1 MNIHRVKTRLV
12 NSYVVAYPDKLLVID
27 VAVKCH
33 RQVLGFIEQ
42 ELERPLGDIK
52 LAICTHDDPDHI
64 GGLAELARLSGADQ
78 GIPYAAAS
86 PLRKWANDPT
96 GAVVR
101 FGTGIR
107 EAFRAR
113 SWQMYVSKERDERA
127 KQLAHYQGTADGSS
141 ATSIDQRSL
150 LKHRQ
155 TLPGFDDWQVIHTP
169 GHSWDSCC
177 YFHADSGSLISGDTL
192 LGSAKLKRL
201 VVPSIYSNKRQTLA
215 SLKKLEKLPIEAV
228 YPGHGSPQFGEGLLE
243 AVELQ

>member
-1 MNIHRVKTRLV
+1 MKIHRVKTRLV
-12 NSYVVAYPDKLLVID
+12 NSYVVEYPDRLLVVD

-33 RQVLGFIEQ
+33 RQVLGFVEQ
-42 ELERPLGDIK
+42 ELQRPVSDIC

-64 GGLAELARLSGADQ
+64 GGLAELAQLAGARQ

-96 GAVVR
+96 GALVR
-101 FGTGIR
+101 FGTSLR

-127 KQLAHYQGTADGSS
+127 KQLAHYHGDILTPGEPGAEWRD
-141 ATSIDQRSL
+141 L

-155 TLPGFDDWQVIHTP
+155 ALPDFPDWQVIHTP

-177 YFHADSGSLISGDTL
+177 YYHAGSGSLISGDTL
-192 LGSAKLKRL
+192 LGSARLKRL
-201 VVPSIYSNKRQTLA
+201 VVPSIYSNRRQTLT
-215 SLKKLEKLPIEAV
+215 SMKKLGKLEIRAV
-228 YPGHGSPQFGEGLLE
+228 YPGHGSPQFGEGLIAGVRL
-243 AVELQ
+243 